1 MPQPTLSDVH
11 IDRPLQNISVAFQ
24 QDPNDYVATKVFPVV
39 PVQKKS
45 DKIFTYEKGLWFKN
59 QAKKRAPGTESQG
72 TGFNLNADLSYN
84 ADTFSIHQ
92 DIPWENSD
100 NADAPIKLESDSAT
114 FLMQLIMIAQE
125 VDWTSS
131 FFTTNIWKGS
141 TTGGDITPSNLWDV
155 AAGDPVS
162 DIREQI
168 RSVKK
173 KTAQRPQKLVLSR
186 PAWDAIQ
193 DNPNVLDRIGRGS
206 TTSTPSIL
214 TRAQFAALLEIDAVE
229 VSDAVQNNAEEGA
242 ADSFDFIAGKD
253 ALIVFAAPAPSILK
267 PSGGYSFTWTGKRG
281 ATQGVTTKR
290 FEMPKK
296 EATRIENEMSWDF
309 KLIEAD
315 LGAFF
320 SAVVS

>member
-11 IDRPLQNISVAFQ
+11 VDRPLQDISVAFQ

-45 DKIFTYEKGLWFKN
+45 DKIFTYEKGLWFRN

-72 TGFNLNADLSYN
+72 TGFNLNSNLSYN
-84 ADTFSIHQ
+84 ADTFAIHQ
-92 DIPWENSD
+92 DVPWENAD
-100 NADAPIKLESDSAT
+100 NSDAPINLESDAAT
-114 FLMQLIMIAQE
+114 YLMQLIMIAQE
-125 VDWTSS
+125 VDWTSA
-131 FFTTNIWKGS
+131 FFTTSIWTGS
-141 TTGGDITPSNLWDV
+141 STGSDITVSNKWDT
-155 AAGDPVS
+155 AAGDPVV
-162 DIREQI
+162 DIRKEI
-168 RSVKK
+168 RSVKR
-173 KTAQRPQKLVLSR
+173 KTAQRPMKLVLSR

-206 TTSTPSIL
+206 TTATPSIL
-214 TRAQFAALLEIDAVE
+214 TRAQFAALLEIDE
-229 VSDAVQNNAEEGA
+229 VLVADAVQNTAKEGA
-242 ADSFDFIAGKD
+242 DDVFDFIAGKD
-253 ALIVFAAPAPSILK
+253 ALIVFTAPAPSILK

-309 KLIEAD
+309 KLIEAQ

-320 SAVVS
+320 DAVVS